1 MSVSNYTP
9 SIDRGCA
16 YAQGR
21 LKNVVYFVSEAHL
34 KDVHIDNGQAY
45 IDGLTEAPTR
55 LDCFS
60 IQFEENETLDE
71 RYKFTKSLRFS
82 VNGYLNPSYFT
93 GSDLYYAIIETK
105 DGTLYMINVDFPS
118 RLTYTYNLSAN
129 VDQTD
134 FTFSS
139 QSNFPSLRVDSSI
152 VDEAEECKGY
162 RTNGIESLKLI
173 ERDYTAIAKNGDTI
187 TIYTYSGKEFCPI
200 DYMKD
205 TCSLQEAYD
214 GERVT
219 DTITFDIEF
228 DSYKTSWHYNL
239 LEFTSNVYAARVM
252 PKSHTNEFFVGFDL
266 GLQPSFSIQA
276 NDSDGQADKITITLV
291 DSTNSGLVALNDY
304 EEEHHTVTTWRYV
317 KWVGSIKAYECTENG
332 TARYLLQQEVDGLGN
347 PTGRY
352 KAYTGWSQY
361 FIGKGLNV
369 IGEFSESVE
378 FDSSECSHGR
388 CTLTTNIPT
397 RMTFTA
403 VTCNTYSLQSTCN
416 WSISDLPSYITATPS
431 TGDANTQ
438 YTVSICNT
446 RTPTSTAVEDDFVI
460 TYGDGTRVV
469 NTTVKTDAG
478 ILRPSVADITCL
490 DQNVTFTF
498 DQNCPITVT
507 SIPSELSYS
516 IGVSTLVVTVPRN
529 YATSAMSFNIT
540 VRNCNGETQTVTINQ
555 DKTYERWADSTGYIC
570 VGNNSYTRQ
579 LRYTGTTASNINTP
593 TGEYRAGTLI
603 QEDDS
608 RCSSY
613 ITRWSFL
620 NHYYCVDGD
629 KYKALEEEISYDNGT
644 TWTKTGV
651 TKLGDVVED
660 TDHFCDQEVTYSW
673 LLSTKW
679 QCGT

>member
-9 SIDRGCA
+9 SIDNGCA
-16 YAQGR
+16 YAHER

-82 VNGYLNPSYFT
+82 VNGYMNMSYFT
-93 GSDLYYAIIETK
+93 GDGLFYAFIETE
-105 DGTLYMINVDFPS
+105 DGTPYMINVDFPS
-118 RLTYTYNLSAN
+118 RITYTYNLSAN

-139 QSNFPSLRVDSSI
+139 QSNFPSLMVATQMGRDNV
-152 VDEAEECKGY
+152 CNPY

-173 ERDYTAIAKNGDTI
+173 ERDYTAIAKNNDTI
-187 TIYTYSGKEFCPI
+187 TVYTYQGKDFSII

-205 TCSLQEAYD
+205 TCTLSESYD

-219 DTITFDIEF
+219 DTITFDIGF
-228 DSYKTSWHYNL
+228 NNYKTSWHYNL
-239 LEFTSNVYAARVM
+239 LEFLDNLYAAIIT
-252 PKSHTNEFFVGFDL
+252 PKSHTNQFFIGFDL
-266 GLQPSFSIQA
+266 GLQPSYNIQA
-276 NDSDGQADKITITLV
+276 NDSDGQTDKITVTLV
-291 DSTNSGLVALNDY
+291 DSTNRGLVALNDY

-352 KAYTGWSQY
+352 KAYTGWTQY
-361 FIGKGLNV
+361 FIARGLNV
-369 IGEFSESVE
+369 IEEFSESVE
-378 FDSSECSHGR
+378 FDSPECSLER
-388 CTLTTNIPT
+388 CTLNTNIPS
-397 RMTFTA
+397 RITFTS
-403 VTCNTYSLQSTCN
+403 VTCNTYNLLSSCDWN
-416 WSISDLPSYITATPS
+416 ISGLPSYITATPS
-431 TGDANTQ
+431 TGQADTQ

-446 RTPTSTAVEDDFVI
+446 RTPTSTAVEDDFII

-478 ILRPSVADITCL
+478 ILRPSVADVTCPE
-490 DQNVTFTF
+490 QNVTFTF
-498 DQNCPITVT
+498 NPDCPITVT
-507 SIPSELSYS
+507 SIPSELSYE
-516 IGVSTLVVTVPRN
+516 IGASTLVVTVPRN
-529 YATSAMSFNIT
+529 YTTSARSFNIT
-540 VRNCNGETQTVTINQ
+540 VRDCNGETQTVTINQ
-555 DKTYERWADSTGYIC
+555 DKTYERWVNSTGYIC
-570 VGNNSYTRQ
+570 VGNDSYTRQ

-603 QEDDS
+603 QEGDS

-620 NHYYCVDGD
+620 NHYYCINGEKTKV
-629 KYKALEEEISYDNGT
+629 LEEEISYDGGT

-660 TDHFCDQEVTYSW
+660 TDHFCDQEATYSW

>member
-9 SIDRGCA
+9 SIDNGCA
-16 YAQGR
+16 YAHER

-82 VNGYLNPSYFT
+82 VNGYMNMSYFT
-93 GSDLYYAIIETK
+93 GDGLFYAFIETE
-105 DGTLYMINVDFPS
+105 DGTPYMINVDFPS
-118 RLTYTYNLSAN
+118 RITYTYNLSAN

-139 QSNFPSLRVDSSI
+139 QSNFPSLMVATQMGRDNV
-152 VDEAEECKGY
+152 CNPY

-173 ERDYTAIAKNGDTI
+173 ERDYTAIAKNNDTI
-187 TIYTYSGKEFCPI
+187 TVYTYQGKDFSII

-205 TCSLQEAYD
+205 TCTLSESYD

-219 DTITFDIEF
+219 DTITFDIGF
-228 DSYKTSWHYNL
+228 NSYKTSWHYNL
-239 LEFTSNVYAARVM
+239 LEFLDNLYAAIIA
-252 PKSHTNEFFVGFDL
+252 PKSHTNQFFIGFDL
-266 GLQPSFSIQA
+266 GLQPSYSIQA
-276 NDSDGQADKITITLV
+276 NDSDGQADKITVTLI
-291 DSTNSGLVALNDY
+291 DSTNRGVVALNDY

-361 FIGKGLNV
+361 FLGKGLNV

-378 FDSSECSHGR
+378 FYSPECSPER
-388 CTLTTNIPT
+388 CTLNTDIPS
-397 RMTFTA
+397 RITFTS
-403 VTCNTYSLQSTCN
+403 VTCNTYNLLSTCDWN
-416 WSISDLPSYITATPS
+416 ISDLPSYITATPS
-431 TGDANTQ
+431 TGQADTQ

-446 RTPTSTAVEDDFVI
+446 RTPSSTAVEDDFVI

-469 NTTVKTDAG
+469 NTTVKTDEG

-490 DQNVTFTF
+490 EQNVTFTF

-507 SIPSELSYS
+507 SIPPELSYS
-516 IGVSTLVVTVPRN
+516 IGASTLVVTVPRN
-529 YATSAMSFNIT
+529 YSTSARSFNIT

-555 DKTYERWADSTGYIC
+555 DKTYERWVDSTGYIC
-570 VGNNSYTRQ
+570 VGNDSYTRQ
-579 LRYTGTTASNINTP
+579 LRYTGATASNINTP

-613 ITRWSFL
+613 VTRWSFF
-620 NHYYCVDGD
+620 NHYYCINGE
-629 KYKALEEEISYDNGT
+629 KTKALEEEISYDGGT

-660 TDHFCDQEVTYSW
+660 TDDFCSQEATYDW
-673 LLSTKW
+673 RLSTKW
-679 QCGT
+679 QCAT